1 MRRSV
6 LIVHVT
12 EFRILRDGLWM
23 RLSGVLTE
31 VEDISAVVELFP
43 GEGLQTVKLALASAP

>member
-31 VEDISAVVELFP
+31 VEDIFVVVELFP